1 MRKEALF
8 SLVALLLAAC
18 NSIPPKLPVTCLYN
32 IVVMSPGVSIASEP
46 SEILPGHIDIVS
58 VSSVLEG
65 ERLNVTFHL
74 RDIPHKMEFNRKG
87 VPALAIEY
95 LWVVAISTVGDPYL
109 SFHNFDYW
117 LEASYTVSEREIKR
131 PPLLVDVEGALDGH
145 LFRYSSQSSL
155 GVVTMGLEHSDVDV
169 VVAHENDT
177 LAVSGRIP
185 GINPSSTIAFSAM
198 DYKESGDIVN
208 CNSSYY
214 SQLPIWS
221 RYRRIIP

>member
-1 MRKEALF
+1 MRKVALF

-18 NSIPPKLPVTCLYN
+18 NSIPSRPPVTCLYN

-58 VSSVLEG
+58 VSSVLDG
-65 ERLNVTFHL
+65 ERLTATFHL
-74 RDIPHKMEFNRKG
+74 RDILRKMEFNRKG

-117 LEASYTVSEREIKR
+117 LEASYTASERDIKR
-131 PPLLVDVEGALDGH
+131 PPLLVDVESALDGH

-155 GVVTMGLEHSDVDV
+155 GIVTMGLEHSDVDV
-169 VVAHENDT
+169 VVSHENNT

-198 DYKESGDIVN
+198 DYRESGDIVN
-208 CNSSYY
+208 CNASYY

-221 RYRRIIP
+221 RYRRIVP